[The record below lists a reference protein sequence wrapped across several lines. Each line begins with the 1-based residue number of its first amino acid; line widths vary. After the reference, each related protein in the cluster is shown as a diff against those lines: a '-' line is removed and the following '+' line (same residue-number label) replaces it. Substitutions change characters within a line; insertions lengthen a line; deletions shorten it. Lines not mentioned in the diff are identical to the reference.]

1 MRLLLVP
8 LMLSFGVFAGCA
20 VAPDKFAAI
29 DSCLEVGRAWNYRS
43 ARCESTAL
51 GPVDFIVVDKSEHW
65 MSVYRDGRLIREF
78 RVALGRGGL
87 GPKQWQ
93 GDGKVPEGVY
103 RIAAHNPH
111 SAYHLSL
118 RIGYPTA
125 QQVAAA
131 RKMGINPG
139 GDIMIHGLPNDVH
152 GIGSRHTSF
161 DWTEGCIAVANR
173 EIEWLYRAVPTG
185 TPVRIQA

>member
-1 MRLLLVP
+1 MLGFGLL
-8 LMLSFGVFAGCA
+8 AGCA
-20 VAPDKFAAI
+20 VTQDKFGAI
-29 DSCLEVGRAWNYRS
+29 DSCLETGRAWNYRT
-43 ARCESTAL
+43 ARCESVAN
-51 GPVDFIVVDKSEHW
+51 GPVDMIVVDKSMHW
-65 MSVYRDGRLIREF
+65 LSAYRNGRLIREF

-87 GPKQWQ
+87 GPKQRQ

-103 RIAAHNPH
+103 RITGHNPR

-125 QQVAAA
+125 QQMAAA

-139 GDIMIHGLPNDVH
+139 GDIMIHGLPNDVY
-152 GIGSRHTSF
+152 GIGSRHTML

-173 EIEWLYRAVPTG
+173 EIEWLYRAAPNG
-185 TPVRIQA
+185 TPIRIQA